1 MVNIKNTSP
10 LETALLLEGQKV
22 EFGDI
27 IDVPKDVADYLIA
40 TPNFSKASLDDAKKK
55 KGADNSSSTKPKG
68 ATQ

>member
-10 LETALLLEGQKV
+10 LETALLIEGRKV

-27 IDVPKDVADYLIA
+27 IDVPKDVAEYLIA
-40 TPNFSKASLDDAKKK
+40 TPNFSKASLDDAKKNVAK
-55 KGADNSSSTKPKG
+55 KSSSTKPKG